1 MEPITIVYA
10 LGTLGMLLGI
20 PPALRLVG
28 METECNFKYLLAI
41 PGFAA
46 LMYLFMG
53 LGIGTTTFQGYEV
66 PLLRYAD
73 WLVTTPILVGY
84 AAYVAGMSRGTIA
97 GMALA
102 DVLMIVFGTAAVA
115 LDSTAQWVAFG
126 LSGACHL
133 ALLLTLYGP
142 VRTSAWNQP
151 PARRRLGRLLV
162 NHVGLLWL
170 IYPVV
175 WLFGPGL
182 QLVSTT
188 AVAIMI
194 AYADVVAK
202 VPYVYFFYRA
212 RGLFV
217 EESASPSQTAAA
229 DRTAAAGAS
238 PQPAPAAASR
248 A

>member
-1 MEPITIVYA
+1 MDPLTVVYA
-10 LGTLGMLLGI
+10 LGTLGMLFGL

-28 METECNFKYLLAI
+28 METECNFKYLLLI

-53 LGIGTTTFQGYEV
+53 LGIGTTTFQGYQV
-66 PLLRYAD
+66 PLARYAD
-73 WLVTTPILVGY
+73 WLVTTPVLVGY
-84 AAYVAGMSRGTIA
+84 TAYVAGMSRKAILGVV
-97 GMALA
+97 LA
-102 DVLMIVFGTAAVA
+102 DALMIVIGAAAVV
-115 LDSTAQWVAFG
+115 LSSTAQWVAFG

-133 ALLLTLYGP
+133 TLLFALYGP
-142 VRTSAWNQP
+142 ILTSAWNQP

-170 IYPVV
+170 VYPVV
-175 WLFGPGL
+175 WVFGPGL

-202 VPYVYFFYRA
+202 VPYVYFLYRA
-212 RGLFV
+212 RGVFAK
-217 EESASPSQTAAA
+217 ETASPTRTPEAGQAAP
-229 DRTAAAGAS
+229 TGS
-238 PQPAPAAASR
+238 PQPASVAGR
-248 A
+248 T